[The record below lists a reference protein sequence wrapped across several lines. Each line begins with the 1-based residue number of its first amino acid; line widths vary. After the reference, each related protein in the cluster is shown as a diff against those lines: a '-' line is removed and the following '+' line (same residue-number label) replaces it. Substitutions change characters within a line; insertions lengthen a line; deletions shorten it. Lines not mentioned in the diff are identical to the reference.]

1 MAADDFFQRWAKHNA
16 AWRRAPA
23 HDVPSAGHSSAQLP
37 VHGPAAIS
45 ARQKADTLPTLEDV
59 AALTPESDYSPFV
72 RRGVDQTVQ
81 RSALKKLF
89 SDPHFNLMDGLDT
102 YIDDYNKFEPIPPE
116 MLALLNHAQD
126 LLNPLARLDPPQ
138 PERPPTEMPPTEM
151 PSVASIAA
159 EEITEDEAGQASGD
173 PPCIGESPETPS
185 DKPIAP
191 TCIPASAARAPIST
205 PSSESA

>member
-16 AWRRAPA
+16 EWSQTPA
-23 HDVPSAGHSSAQLP
+23 HNVHSAGRSTAQPP
-37 VHGPAAIS
+37 VHASAAIS
-45 ARQKADTLPTLEDV
+45 AKQKADTLPTLDDV

-72 RRGVDQTVQ
+72 MRGVDQAVQ

-102 YIDDYNKFEPIPPE
+102 YIDDYNKFVPIPPE

-138 PERPPTEMPPTEM
+138 PERPPIERPRTG
-151 PSVASIAA
+151 SIAA
-159 EEITEDEAGQASGD
+159 DEIPEDAGQASGA
-173 PPCIGESPETPS
+173 PPSGSESQENPLDEL
-185 DKPIAP
+185 IV
-191 TCIPASAARAPIST
+191 PADQCHAARAPASI
-205 PSSESA
+205 PPPNSA